1 MRWLSSHQH
10 RESDVQRA
18 ILAIDQGTTGSTC
31 LVIGEDAQVI
41 GRAYSEFRQ
50 IYPQP
55 GWVEH
60 DASEIWDVTYFV
72 ARKAIAS
79 VKDVEIAGIGITNQR
94 ETVVVWDRETGVPVQ
109 NAIVWQDRRTSE
121 ICRGLKAAGKEE
133 WVRER
138 TGLVLDPYFSG
149 TKLTWM
155 LQNNPELRKR
165 AEAGELAAGTIDSWL
180 IWKLTDGK
188 VHATDP
194 SNASRTLL
202 YNIDTLSW
210 DDELCALFEV
220 PKQLLP
226 EVKPSSGIFGETHQ
240 ALFNQVIPVAGVA
253 GDQQAALFGQGCV
266 SAGQAKNTY
275 GTGAFLLMNTGNE
288 RVASKHG
295 LLTTVGCGSKGEA
308 AYALEGSIFIAGAA
322 IQWLRDEMKIIT
334 KAEDTDALA
343 RSVDDNGGVYFVPAF
358 VGLGAPH
365 WDPEARGT
373 IVGLTRGSTHAH
385 IVRAALESMAY
396 STNDVL
402 RAMVSDSGVEAS
414 ELAVDGGASQN
425 DWLMQFQADILN
437 LPVVRPKMVE
447 CTAAG
452 AAGLAGIAVGLWND
466 ASDYV
471 AVREEPMRFDP
482 SMSPDECN
490 RLVDG
495 WKRAVHASIQ
505 WARATHATL
514 S

>member
-1 MRWLSSHQH
+1 M
-10 RESDVQRA
+10 QRA

-31 LVIGEDAQVI
+31 LVIGEDATVI
-41 GRAYSEFRQ
+41 GRAYSEFPQ
-50 IYPQP
+50 YYPQP

-60 DASEIWDVTYFV
+60 NADEIWEVTSQV
-72 ARKAIAS
+72 ARDAAKS

-94 ETVVVWDRETGVPVQ
+94 ETVVVWDRKTGIPVG
-109 NAIVWQDRRTSE
+109 NAIVWQDRRTAE
-121 ICRGLKAAGKEE
+121 ICRSLIAAGKQE

-155 LQNNPELRKR
+155 LQNQPELRKR
-165 AEAGELAAGTIDSWL
+165 AEAGELAAGTIDCWL
-180 IWKLTDGK
+180 IWQLTGGR

-194 SNASRTLL
+194 TNASRTLL
-202 YNIDTLSW
+202 YNIDTQSW
-210 DDELCALFEV
+210 DDELCELFGV
-220 PKQLLP
+220 PRALLP
-226 EVKPSSGIFGETHQ
+226 EVKPSSGIFGETD
-240 ALFNQVIPVAGVA
+240 ASLFGKSIPVAGVA

-266 SAGQAKNTY
+266 EPGQAKNTY
-275 GTGAFLLMNTGNE
+275 GTGAFLLLNTGDE

-295 LLTTVGCGSKGEA
+295 LLTTVGCGAKGEA
-308 AYALEGSIFIAGAA
+308 KYALEGSIFIAGAA
-322 IQWLRDEMKIIT
+322 IQWLRDELKIIE
-334 KAEDTDALA
+334 KAEETDALA
-343 RSVDDNGGVYFVPAF
+343 RSIEDNGGVYFVPAF

-373 IVGLTRGSTHAH
+373 LVGLTRGSTRAH
-385 IVRAALESMAY
+385 VARAALEAMAY

-402 RAMVSDSGVEAS
+402 QAMCSDSGVEAS

-425 DWLMQFQADILN
+425 DWLMQYQADILD

-452 AAGLAGIAVGLWND
+452 AAGLAGIGVGMWED
-466 ASDYV
+466 ASQYV
-471 AVREEPMRFDP
+471 AVREEPVRFDP
-482 SMSPDECN
+482 SMSADE
-490 RLVDG
+490 RTKLVDG

-505 WARATHATL
+505 WARATHKTL
-514 S
+514 

>member
-1 MRWLSSHQH
+1 LTLP
-10 RESDVQRA
+10 RA

-31 LVIGEDAQVI
+31 LVINEDAQVV
-41 GRAYSEFRQ
+41 GRAYSEFPQ
-50 IYPQP
+50 HYPKP

-60 DASEIWDVTYFV
+60 NPEEIWDVTYFV
-72 ARKAIAS
+72 ARKAIRAA
-79 VKDVEIAGIGITNQR
+79 KEYDIAGIGITNQR
-94 ETVVVWDRETGVPVQ
+94 ETVVLWDRATGLSVH
-109 NAIVWQDRRTSE
+109 NAIVWQDRRTAD
-121 ICRGLKAAGKEE
+121 ICRNLKAAGKEE

-149 TKLTWM
+149 TKLMWL
-155 LQNNPELRKR
+155 LQQNPDLRRR

-180 IWKLTDGK
+180 IWKLTGGR

-194 SNASRTLL
+194 TNASRTLL

-220 PKQLLP
+220 PRALLP
-226 EVKPSSGIFGETHQ
+226 EVKPSSGIFGETDP
-240 ALFNQVIPVAGVA
+240 ALFDKVIPVAGVA
-253 GDQQAALFGQGCV
+253 GDQQAALFGQGCCTE
-266 SAGQAKNTY
+266 GTAKNTY
-275 GTGAFLLMNTGNE
+275 GTGAFLLLNTGKE

-295 LLTTVGCGSKGEA
+295 LLTTVACGSKGEA

-322 IQWLRDEMKIIT
+322 IQWLRDELKIVE
-334 KAEDTDALA
+334 KASDTDELA
-343 RSVDDNGGVYFVPAF
+343 RSISDNGGVYFVPAF

-365 WDPEARGT
+365 WDPDARGT
-373 IVGLTRGSTHAH
+373 LVGLTRGSTRAH
-385 IVRAALESMAY
+385 VARAALESMAY
-396 STNDVL
+396 STLDVL
-402 RAMVSDSGVEAS
+402 RAMISDSGVNAT

-425 DWLMQFQADILN
+425 DWLMQFQADVLD

-452 AAGLAGIAVGLWND
+452 AAGLAGIGVGMWAD
-466 ASDYV
+466 ADEYV
-471 AVREEPMRFDP
+471 AVREEPVRFDP
-482 SMSPDECN
+482 SMSADERA
-490 RLVDG
+490 RLTNG

-514 S
+514 T